1 MHSCQSMATGE
12 NKAGLALVLALAL
25 LLTLLA
31 FPSHLR
37 LIHHRLPLLTHSTLL
52 CDGPRASDGEGGATT
67 SRLAFPAAG
76 W

>member
-12 NKAGLALVLALAL
+12 NKAGLALALAL

-37 LIHHRLPLLTHSTLL
+37 LIHHRLLLTHSTLL
-52 CDGPRASDGEGGATT
+52 CDGLRASDGEDGATA
-67 SRLAFPAAG
+67 SRLTFPAPG